1 VSNPSTGQHVEV
13 VLIYQSLLG
22 LYGDRGNATVL
33 IKRLAWRGYEPVLTV
48 VQPGDP
54 LPNTGQIYLLGGGED
69 AAEVT
74 AVRALKAD
82 GGLYRAVDRGAAVLA
97 VCAGYQIV
105 GKSFTVGYKEEVISG
120 LGLLDVA
127 TTRGPMRAVG
137 EIISHW
143 NGRDGQEQW
152 LTGFENHGGYTRLGP
167 GVKPLATVEIGI
179 GNCNDGTEGAVAG
192 TVIGTYPHGP
202 ILARNPALADHVLE
216 LALGHELPPL
226 VCPEI
231 DKLRRQRLARVRR
244 SNARR
249 RTRSRAQTQQLASGS
264 R

>member
-1 VSNPSTGQHVEV
+1 VSDPVAGRRVEV

-33 IKRLAWRGYEPVLTV
+33 VKRLAWRGYEPVLTLV
-48 VQPGDP
+48 EPGDP
-54 LPNTGQIYLLGGGED
+54 LPNTGHIYLLGGGED
-69 AAEVT
+69 AAQVS

-82 GGLYRAVDRGAAVLA
+82 GGLYRAVDRGAVVLA

-105 GKSFTVGYKEEVISG
+105 GKSFTVGYKNDVISG
-120 LGLLDVA
+120 LGLLDVT
-127 TTRGPMRAVG
+127 TTRGPARAVG
-137 EIISHW
+137 EIISRW
-143 NGRDGQEQW
+143 NGRDGNEQW
-152 LTGFENHGGYTRLGP
+152 LTGFENHGGYTRLGS
-167 GVKPLATVEIGI
+167 GVTPLATVEIGV
-179 GNCNDGTEGAVAG
+179 GNCADGTEGAVAG

-216 LALGHELPPL
+216 LALGRELPPL
-226 VCPEI
+226 ARPEV

-244 SNARR
+244 SVARR
-249 RTRSRAQTQQLASGS
+249 RARSRVQTEQPGSGS

>member
-1 VSNPSTGQHVEV
+1 VINRVDDRRVEV

-48 VQPGDP
+48 VEPGNR
-54 LPNTGQIYLLGGGED
+54 LPDTGQIYLLGGGED
-69 AAEVT
+69 AAQIS
-74 AVRALKAD
+74 AVQALKAD
-82 GGLYRAVDRGAAVLA
+82 GGLHRAVDRGAVVLA

-105 GKSFTVGYKEEVISG
+105 GKSFTVGYKNEVISG
-120 LGLLDVA
+120 LGLLDVT
-127 TTRGPMRAVG
+127 TTRGPVRAVG
-137 EIISHW
+137 EIISRW
-143 NGRDGQEQW
+143 NGRNGNEQW

-167 GVKPLATVEIGI
+167 GVTPLATVEIGV
-179 GNCNDGTEGAVAG
+179 GNCDDGTEGAVAG

-226 VCPEI
+226 ARPEI

-244 SNARR
+244 ASARR
-249 RTRSRAQTQQLASGS
+249 RGPIQRADRTA